1 MLCEMH
7 CEKHLALAG
16 AVQAA
21 FLDEAVV
28 PRTRLVGETTSASH
42 RASHGVPHID
52 ILDVYGFL
60 DQVAVDDQ
68 VGKPGC

>member
-1 MLCEMH
+1 MH
-7 CEKHLALAG
+7 GASHGALH
-16 AVQAA
+16 
-21 FLDEAVV
+21 
-28 PRTRLVGETTSASH
+28 SASH